1 MANGRAGGL
10 LHIST
15 HGSLIS
21 VDRILQSFF
30 FFFLQYLKTLELKVI
45 FTTVLSALYS
55 WIQSTVSCCYFP
67 PSHSTHAEFY

>member
-1 MANGRAGGL
+1 MASGRAGGP

-21 VDRILQSFF
+21 VDRILQ
-30 FFFLQYLKTLELKVI
+30 YLKTLELKVI
-45 FTTVLSALYS
+45 FTTILSALYS